1 MQERELAKKQAAEPK
16 ITRVILELDNGTL
29 RYIEGRVAQ
38 TYLDHLNSV
47 LGFMQVTRSDMLL
60 DDFLKVE
67 WKEIDISEATKL
79 FQQPNNLR

>member
-1 MQERELAKKQAAEPK
+1 MQERELAKKQEAEPK
-16 ITRVILELDNGTL
+16 ITRVIFELDNGRL

-38 TYLDHLNSV
+38 RYLDHLNSV
-47 LGFMQVTRSDMLL
+47 LGFMQVTRSYMLP

-79 FQQPNNLR
+79 FQQPNNH